1 MKLQNDIIQIPDRYD
16 DSYLESAYGLCVIRV
31 MMYNLGLYHEVVQGY
46 GNMTLEEVYQS
57 DLFVAVDM

>member
-16 DSYLESAYGLCVIRV
+16 DSYLESAYVLCVIRV

>member
-16 DSYLESAYGLCVIRV
+16 DSYLESAYGLCVITV